1 MFTYKFSEMMLL
13 LINIVKAN
21 ILLHPVM
28 EAK

>member
-1 MFTYKFSEMMLL
+1 MFAYKFCEMMLL

-21 ILLHPVM
+21 ILLWPVQ